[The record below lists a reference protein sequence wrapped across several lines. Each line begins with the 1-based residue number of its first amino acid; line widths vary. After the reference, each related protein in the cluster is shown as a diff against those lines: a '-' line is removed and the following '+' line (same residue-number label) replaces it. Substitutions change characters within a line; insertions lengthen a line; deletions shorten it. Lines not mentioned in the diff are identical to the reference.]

1 MKKSL
6 SILSVVSVG
15 FLALPLTAVAE
26 GTSPWLPAPGQL
38 ALGIAYTYQTADS
51 AYIMGDADVPV
62 DEITMDGTD
71 EYVVDTTS
79 IQVSYGIS
87 DSLSLDAAVSYTEV
101 DAGSDPGA
109 SEKGLGDSVIG
120 LQWRVVDE
128 YIYPESP
135 TISLRAAALIAGD
148 YPTNTISSLGK
159 GADGFELSAIVGK
172 QITPKFSVWGEIGH
186 QNRDNSVPDSL
197 FYNLNAAVSFTPT
210 LSGSIGFSR
219 KTYSGD
225 LDIGG
230 VGFAPERFPEINE
243 ERSLVKVG
251 LNYAF
256 ASNQGVSLNLATL
269 TDGKNTVNDDLIV
282 SVAYSYGFN

>member
-1 MKKSL
+1 MKKPF
-6 SILSVVSVG
+6 SIVSMVSVG
-15 FLALPLTAVAE
+15 FLALPLTAFAE
-26 GTSPWLPAPGQL
+26 GSSPWLPAPGQL
-38 ALGIAYTYQTADS
+38 ALGLAYTYQTADS
-51 AYIMGDADVPV
+51 AYIMGGTEVPI
-62 DEITMDGTD
+62 DGITSDGTD
-71 EYVVDTTS
+71 EYVVDTGS

-87 DSLSLDAAVSYTEV
+87 DSLSLDASVNYTEV
-101 DAGSDPGA
+101 DAGSDDGA
-109 SEKGLGDSVIG
+109 SEKGLGDGAIG
-120 LQWRVVDE
+120 LQWRIADE
-128 YIYPESP
+128 YIYPELP

-172 QITPKFSVWGEIGH
+172 QITPKFSVWGEVGH
-186 QNRDNSVPDSL
+186 QNRDNSVPDSF
-197 FYNLNAAVSFTPT
+197 FYNVNAAVGFTST

-230 VGFAPERFPEINE
+230 VGFAPERFPEVNE

-256 ASNQGVSLNLATL
+256 ASNQGLSLNLAKV

-282 SVAYSYGFN
+282 SVAYSFGFN